1 MSGVDAVVTKP
12 AVRTAGWA
20 ALLAAALTAGLMVY
34 GGWVRASGSGL
45 GCPDW
50 PLCEGRVVPELD
62 RDTAIEYG
70 HRLYAGLTMMATAAA
85 AWLGFK
91 HRQTDP
97 VTARLLIGA
106 LSAILAQAVLGG
118 ITVLTELH
126 GLVVMAH
133 LTMAMATL
141 AVLTTAALRVLL
153 PDRATGPEFAV
164 ATGLLIGGAMV
175 MLMGASLVGTGL
187 SAGCLNIP
195 FCDERSTTTAASLH
209 TFHRALGVLLLAA
222 LVVIAVHVRSRP
234 NARLSVSLLYTAT
247 LLMVGQ
253 MVAGAA
259 SVAMDLPEG
268 LRVLHLGL
276 ATLIWWT
283 LVGAWSLALG
293 SRSRS

>member
-1 MSGVDAVVTKP
+1 
-12 AVRTAGWA
+12 
-20 ALLAAALTAGLMVY
+20 LAATLTVGLIIY

-50 PLCEGRVVPELD
+50 PLCKGGVVPEMD
-62 RDTAIEYG
+62 RHTAIEYG
-70 HRLYAGLTMMATAAA
+70 HRLYAGLTMIATAVA

-91 HRQTDP
+91 HRRIDP
-97 VTARLLIGA
+97 ITARLLIGA
-106 LSAILAQAVLGG
+106 LGAILAQAVLGG

-126 GLVVMAH
+126 GLVVVVH
-133 LTMAMATL
+133 LIMAMATL

-164 ATGLLIGGAMV
+164 ATVLLIGGAMV
-175 MLMGASLVGTGL
+175 VVIGGSLVGTGL

-222 LVVIAVHVRSRP
+222 LVVIAVRVRSRP

-247 LLMVGQ
+247 FLMVGQ

-283 LVGAWSLALG
+283 LVGTWSLALG
-293 SRSRS
+293 SRSQS

>member
-1 MSGVDAVVTKP
+1 MTKP

-50 PLCEGRVVPELD
+50 PLCEGGIVPELD

-70 HRLYAGLTMMATAAA
+70 HRLYAGLTMIATATA

-91 HRQTDP
+91 HRRTDP

-106 LSAILAQAVLGG
+106 LSAILVQAVLGG

-126 GLVVMAH
+126 GFVVVAH
-133 LTMAMATL
+133 LIMAMATL

-153 PDRATGPEFAV
+153 PDRATGLEFAV
-164 ATGLLIGGAMV
+164 ATVLLTGGAMV
-175 MLMGASLVGTGL
+175 VILGGSLVGTGL
-187 SAGCLNIP
+187 SADCLNIP

-209 TFHRALGVLLLAA
+209 TLHRALGMLLLAA
-222 LVVIAVHVRSRP
+222 LVVVAVRVRSQP
-234 NARLSVSLLYTAT
+234 NARLSVSLLHTAT

-259 SVAMDLPEG
+259 SVALDLPEG

-283 LVGAWSLALG
+283 LVGAWSVALG
-293 SRSRS
+293 SRSRP